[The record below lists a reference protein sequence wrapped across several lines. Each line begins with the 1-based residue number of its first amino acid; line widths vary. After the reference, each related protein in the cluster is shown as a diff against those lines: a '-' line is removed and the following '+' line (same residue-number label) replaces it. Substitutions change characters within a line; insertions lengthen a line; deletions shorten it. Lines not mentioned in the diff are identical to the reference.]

1 MSPNVDT
8 GYFARYIFG
17 PARVGPSPLHKCL
30 DWPNNSES
38 GGARQTNEDKEEEGD
53 EEDEDEDE
61 VHGKATVG
69 GEAAQGSSEA
79 TNSQVI
85 EITEII

>member
-1 MSPNVDT
+1 MVATKVD
-8 GYFARYIFG
+8 
-17 PARVGPSPLHKCL
+17 
-30 DWPNNSES
+30 
-38 GGARQTNEDKEEEGD
+38 EDK
-53 EEDEDEDE
+53 